1 MGLFN
6 KTEEELRKEEENRKY
21 SYLIDRIWKSTIS
34 DRQREALLNYI
45 SQVRKG
51 QPNDFGDVD
60 TLSAIMIRIVE
71 SGFEPEK
78 NFVDHL
84 NQVIDAYHMV
94 VDPTLENASRIRE
107 RFIEDFVCRY
117 GILDQNAYREEMYGV
132 FQNKEDYFEIMD
144 VIGSKDVY
152 TQHVDLIVDYIMKV
166 SKYCM
171 TQDILKRDILS
182 FLSKFDDVLDGDYAK
197 LSKSELEEAKRRI
210 GIYNLDPKE
219 LAKVDSKFR
228 RIEGYFDQ
236 LDIYMKQLKGE
247 REAINADVESGK
259 KEIKKETSLSVEQLK
274 VLIANLRKD
283 LEEKLDQYLVD
294 LKEDLKNKSD
304 ETFRQIMET
313 YQRQVEEFRAMF
325 QGYSLAASKDY
336 LSLQKKMD
344 ESIQQIQD
352 YVANEPQFKTLLSKV
367 QEQNAVRTKLVELIN
382 KEKELEVV
390 ASPKKSEEQ
399 VAIPGYEK
407 RIMVPYRHMILP
419 PEISST
425 INPFL
430 DERIPFSRRKEEIFK
445 KIEQREKDGEIFHKK
460 IPQIVIDIMEGDWP
474 YLWGPSGTG
483 KSYMIK
489 QVASLLGMT
498 LTKAGKITEPY
509 SILGYNDPQGR
520 YQITPSFIATLY
532 GHLLSLDEMDNGNP
546 DTQVVLND
554 IYSELLNKLESPE
567 EVFEVTFGTDI
578 QVDVHPNF
586 RMISAGNT
594 SGAGENETFSSRGK
608 MDESIQERLT
618 PIYIDYDDRVEEKIL
633 HNYPE
638 WYQFFIQFRKAC
650 MSYAKDNEID
660 SAQGITTTRDA
671 AAIKKYIIHD
681 SKSVDQIIDEKF
693 IQIKDSEYR
702 KALGRFIAKQYG
714 INYDS
719 CKDFTFNG
727 PLEKADGKVLAK
739 KFIVASKREAS

>member
-1 MGLFN
+1 MGIFN
-6 KTEEELRKEEENRKY
+6 KTEEEIRKEEENRKY
-21 SYLIDRIWKSTIS
+21 NYLIDRIWKSTIS
-34 DRQREALLNYI
+34 DKQRQILLNYI

-60 TLSAIMIRIVE
+60 TLSAVIIRIIE
-71 SGFEPEK
+71 SGFDQEK
-78 NFVDHL
+78 DFLDHL

-94 VDPTLENASRIRE
+94 VNSSTENASRIRE
-107 RFIEDFVCRY
+107 RFIEDFVCRD
-117 GILDQNAYREEMYGV
+117 GILDRNAFREEMFGI
-132 FQNKEDYFEIMD
+132 FQNKEDYFQIMD
-144 VIGSKDVY
+144 VIGRKEVY
-152 TQHVDLIVDYIMKV
+152 IENMDLIVDYIMKV
-166 SKYCM
+166 CKYCM
-171 TQDILKRDILS
+171 TQEILKNDILS
-182 FLSKFDDVLDGDYAK
+182 FLSKFDDVLDGNYEK
-197 LSKSELEEAKRRI
+197 LCKTELEEAKKRI
-210 GIYNLDPKE
+210 NIYNLDPKE

-228 RIEGYFDQ
+228 RIEAYFDQ
-236 LDIYMKQLKGE
+236 LDIHMKQIKDE
-247 REAINADVESGK
+247 REALATEVESGK

-274 VLIANLRKD
+274 ALIATLRKE
-283 LEEKLDQYLVD
+283 LEEKLNQYLID

-313 YQRQVEEFRAMF
+313 YQQQVEEFRELF

-336 LSLQKKMD
+336 MSLQKKMD

-352 YVANEPQFKTLLSKV
+352 YVANEPQFRTLLTKV

-382 KEKELEVV
+382 KEKELDGI
-390 ASPKKSEEQ
+390 APKKSEAK
-399 VAIPGYEK
+399 VSIPGYEK
-407 RIMVPYRHMILP
+407 RVMVPYRHMILP

-430 DERIPFSRRKEEIFK
+430 DEKIPFSRRKEEIFK

-489 QVASLLGMT
+489 QAASLLGMS

-532 GHLLSLDEMDNGNP
+532 GHLLLLDEMDNGNP

-567 EVFEVTFGTDI
+567 DVFEVTFGTDI

-719 CKDFTFNG
+719 CKDFIFNG

-739 KFIVASKREAS
+739 KFIVASKREAA